1 LLCLGG
7 DFGGN
12 RQLFLM
18 VWLDAGVDNQG
29 RLAFP
34 MLVFDNFV
42 ETVNV
47 LGGGGARE
55 REPEKI
61 AQNVV
66 CTIACVTGV
75 FVDDGNPG
83 IVLAE
88 FSVGEGRFE
97 FVESLVTV
105 LKMRRA
111 FDECWAFDHEHA
123 GHHDGRVLESLR
135 ERKRF

>member
-1 LLCLGG
+1 
-7 DFGGN
+7 
-12 RQLFLM
+12 M

-42 ETVNV
+42 ETVNI
-47 LGGGGARE
+47 LGGGGARK
-55 REPEKI
+55 REPEEI
-61 AQNVV
+61 AQNVTCAIV
-66 CTIACVTGV
+66 CVKGA

-83 IVLAE
+83 VVFAE
-88 FSVGEGRFE
+88 FPVGEGFFE
-97 FVESLVTV
+97 LAECFVAVFE
-105 LKMRRA
+105 MRRT
-111 FDECWAFDHEHA
+111 FDHEHA